1 MRRVPFT
8 RLQEAVFHI
17 ERAYTPLNVQVEA
30 TTTARLDGERLAAAA
45 SRACEAYPMVKG
57 HRRRDDSSPTD
68 YVWELP
74 DTPVDVP
81 VETIDSDDAD
91 LDALRRRF
99 YGQRFDLETELP
111 LRLLVVRGGGT
122 DGGDRLCVCASHVPM
137 DGIGALRVLSALLVA
152 YRGDDPTPRPIEQSP
167 REMMRTI
174 RPTGTWRR
182 LRSLA
187 AAARRLDYLVDPPRR
202 LPSGGSAPVEWRFA
216 HRHLDADLTGRLV
229 DGGPAEA
236 TVNDLLLAALHL
248 TIDRW
253 NSTAPDESEKIGLMM
268 PVNVRPQDR
277 FYDGVG
283 LYTLFDSVTTDAS
296 HRRDVTETISRVTEQ
311 TRRTKRS
318 DRPLGYLEWWHLA
331 SASLP
336 LSVRKRLPRLLDG
349 PGERLLDTAVLSN
362 LGRIPQLPALPEGT
376 FEQLWF
382 TPPCWPP
389 TPVSIG
395 AATVGERLHLGFRYI
410 RSGFDAD
417 AAESFVD
424 CFCEQLRATVRDT
437 TGDDRRHL

>member
-1 MRRVPFT
+1 MKRVPFT

-17 ERAYTPLNVQVEA
+17 ERAYTPLNIQAEA
-30 TTTARLDGERLAAAA
+30 TTTARIDGERLATAAR
-45 SRACEAYPMVKG
+45 RACEAYPVVKG
-57 HRRRDDSSPTD
+57 CRRRDDSGPTD
-68 YVWELP
+68 YTWVIP
-74 DTPVDVP
+74 DDSADVP
-81 VETIDSDDAD
+81 VEIVPADDAD
-91 LDALRRRF
+91 LGELRRRF

-111 LRLLVVRGGGT
+111 LRLLVVRGGGI
-122 DGGDRLCVCASHVPM
+122 DGGDRLCVCASHVSM
-137 DGIGALRVLSALLVA
+137 DGVGALRVLYALLVA
-152 YRGDDPTPRPIEQSP
+152 YRGDDPTPHPVEESP
-167 REMMRTI
+167 REMIRTI
-174 RPTGTWRR
+174 RPTEPRRR
-182 LRSLA
+182 LRSMG
-187 AAARRLDYLVDPPRR
+187 AAARRLSYLIDPPER
-202 LPSGGSAPVEWRFA
+202 LSSGDSGPVEWRFA
-216 HRHLDADLTGRLV
+216 HRHVDAGLTGRLI
-229 DGGPAEA
+229 DGGPGEA

-253 NSTAPDESEKIGLMM
+253 NASAPDGPDKIGLMM
-268 PVNVRPQDR
+268 PVNIRPQER

-296 HRRDVTETISRVTEQ
+296 HRRNVARAVSRVTEQ
-311 TRRTKRS
+311 TRHTKRS

-362 LGRIPQLPALPEGT
+362 LGRIPALPTLPDGT

-395 AATVGERLHLGFRYI
+395 AATVGDRLHLGFRYI
-410 RSGFDAD
+410 RSGFDAA
-417 AAESFVD
+417 AAESFAD
-424 CFCEQLRATVRDT
+424 RFCERLAATVRDT
-437 TGDDRRHL
+437 TRDDRRHL